1 MRIGVYDPYLDDLG
15 GGEKYMMTI
24 AECLAKEHEVS
35 VFWDVVDDIDAIK
48 KRFSL
53 GLEGVSVVKNIFSPQ
68 VGTWERLSETN
79 KYDAL
84 IVLSDG
90 SIPLVLSRKLFI
102 HLQQPIEHMDTT
114 SIKGMFKLSKVT
126 AVFYNSKFTKSY
138 NEKKLGKVKNMLVYP
153 PVEVTHSAGS
163 GQGSEKKENIIM
175 HVGRFR
181 LSPPRPTGLSTPVK
195 QAASLRSGPQEG
207 DDFKKQGV
215 MVDAFKK
222 MVDAKLKDWKFVIAA
237 SVKKEDEE
245 AFSQLQEEAKGYPI
259 EFMINKSN
267 DELWEMYSRAKIYW
281 HASGY
286 GEDLEKNPEYAE
298 HFGIS
303 TVEAM
308 GAGAVPVVI
317 NAGGQREIVEDN
329 KDGLLWNTLDELQQK
344 TRELIND
351 EALWKRM
358 SESAKAKSKEFSREL
373 FCEAVNKL
381 VRGEE

>member
-1 MRIGVYDPYLDDLG
+1 MRIGIYDPYLDDLG

-24 AECLAKEHEVS
+24 AECLAKQHKVS
-35 VFWDVVDDIDAIK
+35 VFWDAVDDINAIK

-53 GLEGVSVVKNIFSPQ
+53 SLEDVSVVKNIFSPK

-79 KYDAL
+79 KYDAI

-102 HLQQPIEHMDTT
+102 HLQQPIEHIDTT

-138 NEKKLGKVKNMLVYP
+138 NEKNLRRLKNVLVYP
-153 PVEVTHSAGS
+153 PVEITHSAGS
-163 GQGSEKKENIIM
+163 GQGSEEKENVIM

-181 LSPPRPTGLSTPVK
+181 VK
-195 QAASLRSGPQEG
+195 KVKGV
-207 DDFKKQGV
+207 DDYKKQGV
-215 MVDAFKK
+215 MVNVFKN
-222 MVDAKLKDWKFVIAA
+222 MIDAKLKGWKFIVAA
-237 SVKKEDEE
+237 SVKKEDED
-245 AFSQLQEEAKGYPI
+245 AFSQLQESAKGYPI

-267 DELWEMYSRAKIYW
+267 DELWEMYGRAKIYW
-281 HASGY
+281 HASGF
-286 GEDLEKNPEYAE
+286 GEDLEKHPEYAE

-317 NAGGQREIVEDN
+317 NAGGQREIVEDT
-329 KDGLLWNTLDELQQK
+329 KDGLLWNTVDELQQK
-344 TRELIND
+344 TMKLIED
-351 EALWKRM
+351 ESLWKKM
-358 SESAKAKSKEFSREL
+358 SESAKIRAKDFSKER
-373 FCEAVNKL
+373 FCEEINKL
-381 VRGEE
+381 VNY

>member
-1 MRIGVYDPYLDDLG
+1 MRIGIYDPYLDDLG

-35 VFWDVVDDIDAIK
+35 VFWDTVDDINAIK

-53 GLEGVSVVKNIFSPQ
+53 GLEDVSVVKNIFSPQ
-68 VGTWERLSETN
+68 VGTWKRLSETN
-79 KYDAL
+79 KYDAI

-102 HLQQPIEHMDTT
+102 HLQQPIEHIDTT

-138 NEKKLGKVKNMLVYP
+138 NEKNLERLKNVLVYP
-153 PVEVTHSAGS
+153 PVEIVTRDV
-163 GQGSEKKENIIM
+163 KKENIIM

-181 LSPPRPTGLSTPVK
+181 VK
-195 QAASLRSGPQEG
+195 KVKKV
-207 DDFKKQGV
+207 DDYKKQGV
-215 MVDAFKK
+215 MIDTFKK

-245 AFSQLQEEAKGYPI
+245 AFFQLQEAAKGYPI
-259 EFMINKSN
+259 EFRINKSN

-286 GEDLEKNPEYAE
+286 GEDLEKHPEYAE

-308 GAGAVPVVI
+308 GAGTVPVVI
-317 NAGGQREIVEDN
+317 NAGGQREIVENN

-344 TRELIND
+344 TMELIKD
-351 EALWKRM
+351 ESLWKKL
-358 SESAKAKSKEFSREL
+358 SESAKAKSKEFSKEK
-373 FCEAVNKL
+373 FSEAVYKL
-381 VRGEE
+381 LDC